1 MIGTDTT
8 VFHGRIVLVGD
19 SSVGKTSILNMLVEK
34 SFNPTEQS
42 TVGANY
48 QLFINEVNGTHVE
61 MQVWDT
67 AGQEK
72 YKSLGPIYY
81 RNAQAALV
89 VYDQSNKET
98 YDNLNNW
105 IQAFISI
112 AGIDTIIA
120 IVANKCDMETCE
132 VEEEE
137 ARRWAEN
144 NDYIFYKTSAKTG
157 ENIDYMFGDLVKRIV
172 KKNGAQQS
180 RIRAPKKHKNQCQC

>member
-1 MIGTDTT
+1 MLGNDST

-19 SSVGKTSILNMLVEK
+19 SSVGKTSMLNMLVEK
-34 SFNPTEQS
+34 KFDPTQES

-89 VYDQSNKET
+89 VYDQTNKET
-98 YDNLNNW
+98 YDDLGSW
-105 IQAFISI
+105 IQAFVSV
-112 AGIDTIIA
+112 AGPDAIIA
-120 IVANKCDMETCE
+120 IVANKCDMDKCE
-132 VEEEE
+132 VSETE
-137 ARRWAEN
+137 ASAWAAN
-144 NDYIFYKTSAKTG
+144 NQYLFYKTSAKTG
-157 ENIDYMFGDLVKRIV
+157 ENIEFVFSDLVKRIV

-180 RIRAPKKHKNQCQC
+180 RIRTPTKNHSECNC